1 MSKILGKHIP
11 STPKNLLI
19 NGDMRIA
26 QRGTSFAAIADNTYT
41 LDRFL
46 YRKTGAMV
54 HTISQ
59 DTDVPSLA
67 QAGYLF
73 QNSIRLN
80 LTTPDTSIA
89 VGDYTAIHQKM
100 EGYNF
105 ATIAQKPFTLSFW
118 VKAPVSGI
126 YCVAFTNSGN
136 DRSYVAEYT
145 VNGINT
151 WEYKSVVVS
160 ASPSAGTWN
169 YTNGEG
175 LRIQWTIACG
185 STFQTTA
192 NAWQTGNF
200 FATSNQVNGVNTG
213 ATDFRIVGAMLNEGA
228 LAFPFKLF
236 GEDIAGE
243 ILACQRYYE
252 KTWDLTTAPGTAIL
266 AGELEYIVVNVPA
279 STAGVLTVPVK
290 YTVHKRISVVPVI
303 YSGTNGAANSITNG
317 AGTARS
323 GVSAIN
329 IQGSTSF
336 GQIALNNS
344 SAVAT
349 GTITRFHYT
358 ADAEI

>member
-213 ATDFRIVGAMLNEGA
+213 ATDFRIVGAMLNEGTLA
-228 LAFPFKLF
+228 LPFQLS
-236 GEDIAGE
+236 GTTIADE
-243 ILACQRYYE
+243 LAVCQRYYE
-252 KTWDLTTAPGTAIL
+252 KSYDLTVNPATITTVGVDGIVTARTGTNAW
-266 AGELEYIVVNVPA
+266 AKSFYK
-279 STAGVLTVPVK
+279 VK
-290 YTVHKRISVVPVI
+290 KRIVPTTVTL
-303 YSGTNGAANSITNG
+303 YSPDTGASANARNDSAGTDVATTVSNSGQSGFTITNAVG
-317 AGTARS
+317 D
-323 GVSAIN
+323 
-329 IQGSTSF
+329 
-336 GQIALNNS
+336 QIPLRWHWIS
-344 SAVAT
+344 
-349 GTITRFHYT
+349 
-358 ADAEI
+358 DAEL